1 MRFSCGTNTFGTG
14 QGGVQFELP
23 IGQRYARQ
31 LGVVDSHE
39 LERQAVAAGHL
50 PIFSAM
56 QAVNDADLVPAY
68 LHSAL
73 CAMSLPAR
81 RPKDEMAPIIRQDG
95 RYTLA
100 ITPKPVLRR
109 QGGEMVLTSLGVP
122 FGSYPRVILIYIM
135 SEAVRTGSRDVYLGA
150 SFAEWLRR
158 LGYENATHGSRGTA
172 SLLRGQLDRLLACEW
187 MIRWDDSASDD
198 AAFAVKEVKLSN
210 EYSGLRGRDGNFIK
224 EIRLADGF
232 FSHLRDHAVPL
243 NEAAIRE
250 LRNNP
255 TALDL
260 YTYFAYR
267 LQRITGDRPSMLSWT
282 QLATHLGNAAES
294 PRKFRQT
301 IRQSWDLV
309 SGVYPNARVDFSGPV
324 IKMWSSPPP
333 VEKKLVGPHLR
344 LVRSGSVEASSAVVA
359 AEAVHPK
366 PCTTLPLVPKSF
378 PTGSLSFGDEEQ
390 PFRIIA
396 RAHGGGYD
404 IDLIADAYRHQV
416 GDKLAG
422 LTGTRLIKSFTAFCA
437 SYVARRVP
445 L

>member
-1 MRFSCGTNTFGTG
+1 M
-14 QGGVQFELP
+14 QFELP

-31 LGVVDSHE
+31 L
-39 LERQAVAAGHL
+39 AVTDPFALRATAEKAGHG
-50 PIFSAM
+50 PIFEAM

-109 QGGEMVLTSLGVP
+109 ENGDMVMTSLGVP

-135 SEAVRTGSRDVYLGA
+135 SEAVRTGSRDVYLGG

-158 LGYENATHGSRGTA
+158 LGYGTATHGSRGTA
-172 SLLRGQLDRLLACEW
+172 SLLRGQLERLLACEW

-198 AAFAVKEVKLSN
+198 AAFAVKEVKLST
-210 EYSGLRGRDGNFIK
+210 EYAGLKSKDGSFIK
-224 EIRLADGF
+224 EIRLAEGF
-232 FSHLRDHAVPL
+232 FTHLSEHAVPL

-267 LQRITGDRPSMLSWT
+267 LQRISGDRPSILSWQ

-309 SGVYPNARVDFSGPV
+309 SGVYPNARVDLSGPL

-333 VEKKLVGPHLR
+333 VEKKLIGPHLR
-344 LVRSGSVEASSAVVA
+344 LVSVASTATPPMAAVPAPPLALA
-359 AEAVHPK
+359 APPAAPAK
-366 PCTTLPLVPKSF
+366 ASTF
-378 PTGSLSFGDEEQ
+378 PRGSLCFGDEERL
-390 PFRIIA
+390 FRQIA
-396 RAHGGGYD
+396 REHGGGYD
-404 IDLIADAYRHQV
+404 VDLIADAYRHQV
-416 GDKLAG
+416 GDTLAKLSGA
-422 LTGTRLIKSFTAFCA
+422 RLENSFKGFCLSYA
-437 SYVARRVP
+437 SRRGP

>member
-1 MRFSCGTNTFGTG
+1 M
-14 QGGVQFELP
+14 QFELP
-23 IGQRYARQ
+23 IGQQYARK
-31 LGVVDSHE
+31 LTVSDPDCLK
-39 LERQAVAAGHL
+39 LEAVRAGHL
-50 PIFSAM
+50 PIFEAM
-56 QAVNDADLVPAY
+56 RAVNESDLVPAY

-100 ITPKPVLRR
+100 ITPKPLLRR
-109 QGGEMVLTSLGVP
+109 VGGEMVMTSLGVP

-135 SEAVRTGSRDVYLGA
+135 SEAVRTGSRDIYLGG

-172 SLLRGQLDRLLACEW
+172 SLLKGQLDRLLACEW
-187 MIRWDDSASDD
+187 MIRWDDNASDD
-198 AAFAVKEVKLSN
+198 AAFAIKEVKLAN
-210 EYSGLRGRDGNFIK
+210 EYSGIRGKDGAFIR

-260 YTYFAYR
+260 YTYLAYR
-267 LQRITGDRPSMLSWT
+267 LQRVSGDRPSTLSWA
-282 QLATHLGNAAES
+282 QLATHLGSAAES

-309 SGVYPNARVDFSGPV
+309 SGVYPNARVDLSGPV
-324 IKMWSSPPP
+324 IKMWASPPP
-333 VEKKLVGPHLR
+333 VEKRLVGPHLR
-344 LVRSGSVEASSAVVA
+344 LVKPGSATEQTSAVPSPGA
-359 AEAVHPK
+359 TPARSA
-366 PCTTLPLVPKSF
+366 LPVLARPEPAF
-378 PTGSLSFGDEEQ
+378 PSGSLSFGDAEK
-390 PFRIIA
+390 PFRLLA
-396 RAHGGGYD
+396 RKHGGGYD
-404 IDLIADAYRHQV
+404 IDNIADAYRQQV
-416 GDKLAG
+416 GADLNQLSG
-422 LTGTRLIKSFTAFCA
+422 ERLVKSFTAFCISYA
-437 SYVARRVP
+437 SRRP
-445 L
+445 KL

>member
-1 MRFSCGTNTFGTG
+1 M
-14 QGGVQFELP
+14 QFELP

-31 LGVVDSHE
+31 LGVVDAPT
-39 LERQAVAAGHL
+39 LKLQAEQAGHG
-50 PIFSAM
+50 PIFEAM
-56 QAVNDADLVPAY
+56 RAVNDADLVPAY

-81 RPKDEMAPIIRQDG
+81 RPADEMAPIIRQDG

-109 QGGEMVLTSLGVP
+109 VDGDMKLESLGVP

-135 SEAVRTGSRDVYLGA
+135 SEAVRTGSRDVYLGT

-158 LGYENATHGSRGTA
+158 LGYNNASHGSRGTA
-172 SLLRGQLDRLLACEW
+172 SLLRGQLERLLACEW

-210 EYSGLRGRDGNFIK
+210 EYAGLRTKDGGFIK
-224 EIRLADGF
+224 EIRLADVF
-232 FSHLRDHAVPL
+232 FSHLREHAVPL

-250 LRNNP
+250 LKNNP

-267 LQRITGDRPSMLSWT
+267 LQRISGDRPEILSWN
-282 QLATHLGNAAES
+282 QLASHLGNAADS

-309 SGVYPNARVDFSGPV
+309 SGVYPNARVDLSGPV
-324 IKMWSSPPP
+324 IKLWSSPAP
-333 VEKKLVGPHLR
+333 VEKRLVGAHLH
-344 LVRSGSVEASSAVVA
+344 LVKADKPRGIGRPGDCRCACRSSYGTGRNPLPNWLAS
-359 AEAVHPK
+359 
-366 PCTTLPLVPKSF
+366 L
-378 PTGSLSFGDEEQ
+378 
-390 PFRIIA
+390 
-396 RAHGGGYD
+396 
-404 IDLIADAYRHQV
+404 
-416 GDKLAG
+416 
-422 LTGTRLIKSFTAFCA
+422 
-437 SYVARRVP
+437 RRR
-445 L
+445 

>member
-1 MRFSCGTNTFGTG
+1 M
-14 QGGVQFELP
+14 QFELP

-31 LGVVDSHE
+31 AILTPPDDLR
-39 LERQAVAAGHL
+39 LEAVRDGNLAIL
-50 PIFSAM
+50 EAM
-56 QAVNDADLVPAY
+56 QAVSEADLVPAY

-81 RPKDEMAPIIRQDG
+81 RPKDEMAPIIREDG

-109 QGGEMVLTSLGVP
+109 EGGEMKLTSLGVP

-135 SEAVRTGSRDVYLGA
+135 SEAVRTGSRNVYLGG

-158 LGYENATHGSRGTA
+158 LGYTNASHGSRGTA

-198 AAFAVKEVKLSN
+198 AAFAVKEVKLAN
-210 EYSGLRGRDGNFIK
+210 EYAGLRGKDGSFIK
-224 EIRLADGF
+224 EINLADGF
-232 FSHLRDHAVPL
+232 FAHLREHAVPL

-250 LRNNP
+250 LKNNP

-267 LQRITGDRPSMLSWT
+267 LQRINGARPSMLSWA
-282 QLATHLGNAAES
+282 QLATHLGSAAES
-294 PRKFRQT
+294 PRKFRQS

-309 SGVYPNARVDFSGPV
+309 SAVYPNARVDLSGPV
-324 IKMWSSPPP
+324 IKMWESPPP
-333 VEKKLVGPHLR
+333 VEKKLIGPHLH
-344 LVRSGSVEASSAVVA
+344 LVRPSAEVVAGGAPAKPLNIAAASSGA
-359 AEAVHPK
+359 ALQAPNTDEP
-366 PCTTLPLVPKSF
+366 PDRF
-378 PTGSLSFGDEEQ
+378 PNGTLSFGDVEK
-390 PFRIIA
+390 PFRLIA
-396 RAHGGGYD
+396 REHGGGYD
-404 IDLIADAYRHQV
+404 IDNIADAYRAHV
-416 GDKLAG
+416 GSALDNLVGA
-422 LTGTRLIKSFTAFCA
+422 RLLRSFQAFCV
-437 SYVARRVP
+437 SYAGRREV

>member
-1 MRFSCGTNTFGTG
+1 M
-14 QGGVQFELP
+14 QFELP

-31 LGVVDSHE
+31 LSIVDP
-39 LERQAVAAGHL
+39 ERLKHDAAQAGHL
-50 PIFSAM
+50 SIFEATR
-56 QAVNDADLVPAY
+56 AVSEADLVPAY

-109 QGGEMVLTSLGVP
+109 LNGEMTMTSLGVP

-135 SEAVRTGSRDVYLGA
+135 SEAVRTGSRDVFLGG

-158 LGYENATHGSRGTA
+158 LGYASATHGSRGTA
-172 SLLRGQLDRLLACEW
+172 SLLKGQLDRLLACEW
-187 MIRWDDSASDD
+187 MIRWDDSADDD
-198 AAFAVKEVKLSN
+198 AAFAVKEVKLAN
-210 EYSGLRGRDGNFIK
+210 EYTGLRTKDGSFIK
-224 EIRLADGF
+224 EIRLAEGF
-232 FSHLRDHAVPL
+232 FTHLREHAVPL

-267 LQRITGDRPSMLSWT
+267 LQRISGDRPSLLSWS

-309 SGVYPNARVDFSGPV
+309 SGVYPNARVDLSGTV

-333 VEKKLVGPHLR
+333 VEKRLIGPHLH
-344 LVRSGSVEASSAVVA
+344 LVKPDQHVGPVAAPTTVATQPTLPTAASGS
-359 AEAVHPK
+359 P
-366 PCTTLPLVPKSF
+366 TTF
-378 PTGSLSFGDEEQ
+378 PAGSLSFGDVEQ
-390 PFRIIA
+390 PFRSIA

-404 IDLIADAYRHQV
+404 IDNIADAYRQQV
-416 GDKLAG
+416 GATLATLSG
-422 LTGTRLIKSFTAFCA
+422 ARLLSSFEAFCR
-437 SYVARRVP
+437 SYAARRGPVA
-445 L
+445 

>member
-1 MRFSCGTNTFGTG
+1 M
-14 QGGVQFELP
+14 QFELP

-31 LGVVDSHE
+31 VGVV
-39 LERQAVAAGHL
+39 ERSALQREAADAGHL
-50 PIFSAM
+50 PIFEAM

-109 QGGEMVLTSLGVP
+109 EAGEMTMASLGVP

-135 SEAVRTGSRDVYLGA
+135 SEAVRSGSRDVYLGG

-158 LGYENATHGSRGTA
+158 LGYGNATHGSRGTA
-172 SLLRGQLDRLLACEW
+172 SLLRGQLERLLACEW

-210 EYSGLRGRDGNFIK
+210 EYAGLRSKDGSFVK
-224 EIRLADGF
+224 EIRLAESF
-232 FSHLRDHAVPL
+232 YSHLRDHAVPL

-260 YTYFAYR
+260 YTYLAYR
-267 LQRITGDRPSMLSWT
+267 LQRVEGDRPSVLSWG
-282 QLATHLGNAAES
+282 QLATHLGSAAES

-309 SGVYPNARVDFSGPV
+309 SGVYPNARVDLSGAV
-324 IKMWSSPPP
+324 VKMWSSPPP
-333 VEKKLVGPHLR
+333 VQKTLVGPHLR
-344 LVRSGSVEASSAVVA
+344 LVKAESAGGQGGLSVAHEKSSSVLAAAMPPSACNSG
-359 AEAVHPK
+359 
-366 PCTTLPLVPKSF
+366 F
-378 PTGSLSFGDEEQ
+378 PRGSLSFGDREK

-396 RAHGGGYD
+396 RADGGGYD
-404 IDLIADAYRHQV
+404 IDMIADAYRQQV
-416 GDKLAG
+416 GAALATLSG
-422 LTGTRLIKSFTAFCA
+422 SRLELSFAAFCK
-437 SYVARRVP
+437 SYAARRGP
-445 L
+445 A

>member
-1 MRFSCGTNTFGTG
+1 M
-14 QGGVQFELP
+14 QFELP

-31 LGVVDSHE
+31 LAVTDPPLLR
-39 LERQAVAAGHL
+39 LEAEKAGHTS
-50 PIFSAM
+50 IFDAM
-56 QAVNDADLVPAY
+56 RAVNDADLVPAY

-100 ITPKPVLRR
+100 ITPKPMLRR
-109 QGGEMVLTSLGVP
+109 IDGEMVMQSLGVP

-135 SEAVRTGSRDVYLGA
+135 SEAVRTGSRDVYLGG

-158 LGYENATHGSRGTA
+158 LGYEKATHGSRGTA
-172 SLLRGQLDRLLACEW
+172 SLLRGQLERLLACEW
-187 MIRWDDSASDD
+187 MIRWDDNASDD

-210 EYSGLRGRDGNFIK
+210 EYAGLKSKDGQFIK
-224 EIRLADGF
+224 EIRLADVF
-232 FSHLRDHAVPL
+232 FEHLREHAVPL

-250 LRNNP
+250 LKNNP

-267 LQRITGDRPSMLSWT
+267 LQRISGDRPQMLAWH
-282 QLATHLGNAAES
+282 QLANHLGNATES
-294 PRKFRQT
+294 PRKFRST

-309 SGVYPNARVDFSGPV
+309 SGVYPNARIDLNGPV

-333 VEKKLVGPHLR
+333 VEKRLVGPHLH
-344 LVRSGSVEASSAVVA
+344 LVKPAETLSSKPTGDATLSVTKPETDRGSPLDAF
-359 AEAVHPK
+359 PK
-366 PCTTLPLVPKSF
+366 
-378 PTGSLSFGDEEQ
+378 GSLSFGDDAERL
-390 PFRIIA
+390 FRQIA
-396 RAHGGGYD
+396 REYGGGYD
-404 IDLIADAYRHQV
+404 VDLIADAYRSQV
-416 GDKLAG
+416 GEKLAALSG
-422 LTGTRLIKSFTAFCA
+422 PRLEKSFRMFCI
-437 SYVARRVP
+437 SYADRRGP

>member
-1 MRFSCGTNTFGTG
+1 M
-14 QGGVQFELP
+14 QFELP
-23 IGQRYARQ
+23 IGQQYARR
-31 LGVVDSHE
+31 LTVSDPDALK
-39 LERQAVAAGHL
+39 LEAVRAGHL
-50 PIFSAM
+50 PIYEAM
-56 QAVNDADLVPAY
+56 RAVNDSDLVPAY

-100 ITPKPVLRR
+100 ITPKPLLRR
-109 QGGEMVLTSLGVP
+109 IGGEMVMSSLGVP

-135 SEAVRTGSRDVYLGA
+135 SEAVRTGSRDVYLGG

-172 SLLRGQLDRLLACEW
+172 SLLKGQLDRLLACEW

-198 AAFAVKEVKLSN
+198 AAFAIKEVKLAN
-210 EYSGLRGRDGNFIK
+210 EYSGIRGKDGSFIR
-224 EIRLADGF
+224 EICLADGF

-260 YTYFAYR
+260 YTYLAYR
-267 LQRITGDRPSMLSWT
+267 LQRITGDRPSSLSWA
-282 QLATHLGNAAES
+282 QLAAHLGSAAES
-294 PRKFRQT
+294 PRKFRQSL
-301 IRQSWDLV
+301 RQSWDLV

-324 IKMWSSPPP
+324 IKMWASPPP
-333 VEKKLVGPHLR
+333 VEKRLIGPHLH
-344 LVRSGSVEASSAVVA
+344 LVKPPVTTAAISPPAAVASPQAAPAPLPAPPPVFTGFPSGSI
-359 AEAVHPK
+359 
-366 PCTTLPLVPKSF
+366 
-378 PTGSLSFGDEEQ
+378 SFGDAEK
-390 PFRIIA
+390 PFRLIA

-404 IDLIADAYRHQV
+404 IDNIADAYRHQV
-416 GDKLAG
+416 GDSLRALSGDRLA
-422 LTGTRLIKSFTAFCA
+422 KSFTAFCISFA
-437 SYVARRVP
+437 KRRPP

>member
-1 MRFSCGTNTFGTG
+1 M
-14 QGGVQFELP
+14 QFELP

-31 LGVVDSHE
+31 AIVTRPEDLRIE
-39 LERQAVAAGHL
+39 AVRDGHL
-50 PIFSAM
+50 PILEAM
-56 QAVNDADLVPAY
+56 QAVSDADLVPAY

-81 RPKDEMAPIIRQDG
+81 RPKDEMAPIIREDG

-109 QGGEMVLTSLGVP
+109 EAGEMKMTSLGVP

-135 SEAVRTGSRDVYLGA
+135 SEAVRTGSRNVYLGG

-158 LGYENATHGSRGTA
+158 LGYNNASHGSRGTA

-198 AAFAVKEVKLSN
+198 AAFAVKEVKLAN
-210 EYSGLRGRDGNFIK
+210 EYAGLRGKDGSFIK
-224 EIRLADGF
+224 EISLADGF
-232 FSHLRDHAVPL
+232 FTHLREHAVPL

-250 LRNNP
+250 LKNNP

-267 LQRITGDRPSMLSWT
+267 LQRINGARPSMLSWA
-282 QLATHLGNAAES
+282 QLSTHLGSSAES
-294 PRKFRQT
+294 PRKFRQS

-309 SGVYPNARVDFSGPV
+309 SAVYPNARVDLTGPV
-324 IKMWSSPPP
+324 IKMWESPPP
-333 VEKKLVGPHLR
+333 VEKRLIGPHLH
-344 LVRSGSVEASSAVVA
+344 LVRPVEQSGFCAPPTNRHVDEPTPRPAPADAPGARVA
-359 AEAVHPK
+359 AEHFPK
-366 PCTTLPLVPKSF
+366 
-378 PTGSLSFGDEEQ
+378 GSLSFGDFEK
-390 PFRIIA
+390 PFRLLA
-396 RAHGGGYD
+396 REHGGGYD
-404 IDLIADAYRHQV
+404 IDKIGDAYRLQV
-416 GDKLAG
+416 GPALEALVG
-422 LTGTRLIKSFTAFCA
+422 SRLLKSFQAFCI
-437 SYVARRVP
+437 SYAARRGP

>member
-1 MRFSCGTNTFGTG
+1 M
-14 QGGVQFELP
+14 QFELP
-23 IGQRYARQ
+23 IGQQYARK
-31 LGVVDSHE
+31 LPVSDPE
-39 LERQAVAAGHL
+39 TLKLEAARAGHL
-50 PIFSAM
+50 PIFEAM
-56 QAVNDADLVPAY
+56 RAVNDTDLVPAY

-100 ITPKPVLRR
+100 ITPKPLLRR
-109 QGGEMVLTSLGVP
+109 VGGEMVMTSLGVP

-135 SEAVRTGSRDVYLGA
+135 SEAVRTGSRDVYLGG

-172 SLLRGQLDRLLACEW
+172 SLLKGQLDRLLACEW

-198 AAFAVKEVKLSN
+198 AAFAIKEVKLAN
-210 EYSGLRGRDGNFIK
+210 EYSGIRGKDGAFIR

-260 YTYFAYR
+260 YTYLAYR
-267 LQRITGDRPSMLSWT
+267 LQRVSGDRPSTLSWA
-282 QLATHLGNAAES
+282 QLATHLGSAAES

-309 SGVYPNARVDFSGPV
+309 SGVYPNARVDLSGPV
-324 IKMWSSPPP
+324 IKMWASPPP
-333 VEKKLVGPHLR
+333 VEKRLVGPHLR
-344 LVRSGSVEASSAVVA
+344 LVKQGSGLDSSPVVEMPRPA
-359 AEAVHPK
+359 ATAAIAP
-366 PCTTLPLVPKSF
+366 PTTDQPTAGF
-378 PTGSLSFGDEEQ
+378 PSGSLSFGDIER
-390 PFRIIA
+390 PFRLIA
-396 RAHGGGYD
+396 REHGGGYD
-404 IDLIADAYRHQV
+404 IDNIADAYRHQV
-416 GDKLAG
+416 GASISQLSGD
-422 LTGTRLIKSFTAFCA
+422 RLVKSFTAFCISFA
-437 SYVARRVP
+437 KRRP
-445 L
+445 SL

>member
-1 MRFSCGTNTFGTG
+1 M
-14 QGGVQFELP
+14 QFELP

-31 LGVVDSHE
+31 LAVVDRNE
-39 LERQAVAAGHL
+39 LVRQADAAGHL

-56 QAVNDADLVPAY
+56 EAVNEADLVPAY

-109 QGGEMVLTSLGVP
+109 QDGEMVLTSLGVP

-135 SEAVRTGSRDVYLGA
+135 SEAVRTGSRDVYLGG

-210 EYSGLRGRDGNFIK
+210 EYSGLRGRDGSFIR

-232 FSHLRDHAVPL
+232 FTHLRDHAVPL

-267 LQRITGDRPSMLSWT
+267 LQRISGDRPSMLSWG

-344 LVRSGSVEASSAVVA
+344 LVRAEPTGALPQDKPEAGGAIMPTPAPVVPPI
-359 AEAVHPK
+359 V
-366 PCTTLPLVPKSF
+366 F
-378 PTGSLSFGDEEQ
+378 PRGSLSFGDAEKL
-390 PFRIIA
+390 FRLIA

-404 IDLIADAYRHQV
+404 IDNIADAYRQLV
-416 GDKLAG
+416 GASLAQLHG
-422 LTGTRLIKSFTAFCA
+422 ARLLKSFEAFCISFA
-437 SYVARRVP
+437 ARRGP

>member
-1 MRFSCGTNTFGTG
+1 M
-14 QGGVQFELP
+14 
-23 IGQRYARQ
+23 
-31 LGVVDSHE
+31 VDSSIVRRE
-39 LERQAVAAGHL
+39 AERAGHGT
-50 PIFSAM
+50 IFD
-56 QAVNDADLVPAY
+56 AVRAVSETDLVPAY

-109 QGGEMVLTSLGVP
+109 EGGEMTLTSLGVP

-150 SFAEWLRR
+150 SFKDWLRR
-158 LGYENATHGSRGTA
+158 LGYENATHGIRGTA
-172 SLLRGQLDRLLACEW
+172 SLLRGQLERLLACEW

-198 AAFAVKEVKLSN
+198 AAFAVKEVKLAN
-210 EYSGLRGRDGNFIK
+210 EYSGLRTKDGSFIR
-224 EIRLADGF
+224 EISLADGF
-232 FSHLRDHAVPL
+232 FSHLREHAVPL

-267 LQRITGDRPSMLSWT
+267 LQRVVGDRPAMLSWD

-309 SGVYPNARVDFSGPV
+309 SGVYPNARVDLSGPV

-333 VEKKLVGPHLR
+333 VEKRLIGAHLHLVKAPA
-344 LVRSGSVEASSAVVA
+344 VETKSAAAVPDIADAKAVVA
-359 AEAVHPK
+359 
-366 PCTTLPLVPKSF
+366 LPEPAMGSF
-378 PTGSLSFGDEEQ
+378 PRGSLSFGDDEKL
-390 PFRIIA
+390 FREIA
-396 RAHGGGYD
+396 RSHGGGYD
-404 IDLIADAYRHQV
+404 IDMIADAYRQQV
-416 GDKLAG
+416 GSSLTR
-422 LTGTRLIKSFTAFCA
+422 LTGLRLEKSFEAFCI
-437 SYVARRVP
+437 SYAGRRGP

>member
-1 MRFSCGTNTFGTG
+1 M
-14 QGGVQFELP
+14 QFELP

-31 LGVVDSHE
+31 AIITRPEE
-39 LERQAVAAGHL
+39 LRIEAVRDGHL
-50 PIFSAM
+50 PILAAM
-56 QAVNDADLVPAY
+56 QAVSDADLVPAY

-81 RPKDEMAPIIRQDG
+81 RPKDEMAPIIREDG

-109 QGGEMVLTSLGVP
+109 EAGEMKMTSLGVP

-135 SEAVRTGSRDVYLGA
+135 SEAVRTGSRNVYLGG

-158 LGYENATHGSRGTA
+158 LGYTNASHGSRGTA

-198 AAFAVKEVKLSN
+198 AAFAVKEVKLAN
-210 EYSGLRGRDGNFIK
+210 EYAGLRGKDGSFIK
-224 EIRLADGF
+224 EISLADGF
-232 FSHLRDHAVPL
+232 FTHLREHAVPL

-250 LRNNP
+250 LKNNP

-267 LQRITGDRPSMLSWT
+267 LQRINGARPSMLSWA
-282 QLATHLGNAAES
+282 QLSTHLGSSAES
-294 PRKFRQT
+294 PRKFRQS

-309 SGVYPNARVDFSGPV
+309 SAVYPNARVDLTGPV
-324 IKMWSSPPP
+324 IKMWESPPP
-333 VEKKLVGPHLR
+333 VEKRLIGPHLH
-344 LVRSGSVEASSAVVA
+344 LVRPVEQPAKPAPSARTHADGPGQLPAPAEVRDTEVVP
-359 AEAVHPK
+359 ERFPK
-366 PCTTLPLVPKSF
+366 
-378 PTGSLSFGDEEQ
+378 GSLSFGDAEK
-390 PFRIIA
+390 PFRLLA
-396 RAHGGGYD
+396 REHGGGYD
-404 IDLIADAYRHQV
+404 IDKIGDAYRLQV
-416 GDKLAG
+416 GPALETLVG
-422 LTGTRLIKSFTAFCA
+422 SRLLKSFQAFCV
-437 SYVARRVP
+437 SYAARRGP

>member
-1 MRFSCGTNTFGTG
+1 M
-14 QGGVQFELP
+14 QFELP

-31 LGVVDSHE
+31 LGLVDPDQVKHE
-39 LERQAVAAGHL
+39 AEQAGHL
-50 PIFSAM
+50 PIFEAM
-56 QAVNDADLVPAY
+56 RAVNDADLVPAY

-109 QGGEMVLTSLGVP
+109 INGEMTMTSLGVP

-135 SEAVRTGSRDVYLGA
+135 SEAVRTGSRDVYLGG

-158 LGYENATHGSRGTA
+158 LGYASATHGSRGTA
-172 SLLRGQLDRLLACEW
+172 SLLKGQLDRLLACEW
-187 MIRWDDSASDD
+187 MIRWDDSADDD
-198 AAFAVKEVKLSN
+198 AAFAVKEVKLAN
-210 EYSGLRGRDGNFIK
+210 EYAGLRTKDGSFIK
-224 EIRLADGF
+224 EIRLAEGF

-267 LQRITGDRPSMLSWT
+267 LQRISGDRPSMLSWS

-309 SGVYPNARVDFSGPV
+309 SGVYPNARVDLSGAV

-333 VEKKLVGPHLR
+333 VEKRMIGPHLH
-344 LVRSGSVEASSAVVA
+344 LVKGDQETCAIPQAPASETKSLPA
-359 AEAVHPK
+359 A
-366 PCTTLPLVPKSF
+366 TLPLSKTKAETVGLPSAF
-378 PTGSLSFGDEEQ
+378 PSGSLSFGDTEK
-390 PFRIIA
+390 PFRLIA
-396 RAHGGGYD
+396 RSHGGGYD
-404 IDLIADAYRHQV
+404 IDNIADAYRHQV
-416 GDKLAG
+416 GSALQSLSGA
-422 LTGTRLIKSFTAFCA
+422 RLLNSFEAFCR
-437 SYVARRVP
+437 SYAARRGP
-445 L
+445 LG